1 MTWLSWHDGYQLQRH
16 RLRGADGEVRLG
28 RDPGQCQVVV
38 RGEPG
43 AEAVSRVHAV
53 LERQQGGWWIRD
65 LSSHGTSL
73 DGRPIP
79 AEGLLLGK
87 HGELDLAGWR
97 ITVSEGFPGLDGERF
112 VERVGD
118 LAQEVRPEPAHT
130 LMLLRGLELLHRSTE
145 RLLQETD
152 ADLLLKA
159 LLDEALNLLLAD
171 RGFLVML
178 QPDGTRRTA
187 HRVGEVEEGVGLSR
201 SILDY
206 VEQEG
211 VGILSNAPLADPRFG
226 GMSLVELHRGCIM
239 CAPLKLDDRLQ
250 GFLYLDREE
259 ERRPFSRFDLALFE
273 AFVRQG
279 VLGMRHTLL
288 SRKAFSQAELQ
299 GELLRLRSLHERERD
314 ERAQLMLALGRPL
327 HWIQAFARNLDGE
340 GAAALRQQL
349 DHLGELVEHGLNL
362 GQETVAPSSG
372 HPWKVEALQEELMG
386 RWDDLLKVAGVEG
399 RWPEP
404 PAATAWVGAGPVAAA
419 LGGLVEPQLLQPARG
434 QAFEPRWEHERGVL
448 TLRMPFPATVQAPL
462 PDPWTRRILADA
474 GLRWRWADQVLQI
487 QFPEGPDALPEEPGR
502 PLLGLVSDE
511 LGLLSLFQSTAEAGE
526 LNLFPLE
533 EDPPLPPLP
542 RFRLLVVDVQGVKDA
557 RACIRAFRQHP
568 SFTTTPILAVRTR
581 EDEGAELIS
590 AGATDWLNEGF
601 RWEALHHR
609 LQVLRGHQELQE
621 RALQAERLDTFRQMA
636 GTLKHEINNP
646 LAVIS
651 MQVEMLQ
658 RRYPD
663 EAKLVKIGEM
673 VDRIRGLVQ
682 VLQKMRE
689 MKLED
694 YADGSSILK
703 LG

>member
-1 MTWLSWHDGYQLQRH
+1 MTWLSWHDGFQLQRH
-16 RLRGADGEVRLG
+16 RLPPGEEARLG
-28 RDPGQCQVVV
+28 RDSGACDVVAPPDV
-38 RGEPG
+38 PS
-43 AEAVSRVHAV
+43 VSRIHAV
-53 LERQQGGWWIRD
+53 ISEQEGHYWLRD
-65 LSSHGTSL
+65 LSSQGTILNGLPVNSGGSRL
-73 DGRPIP
+73 RP
-79 AEGLLLGK
+79 GD
-87 HGELDLAGWR
+87 ELDLSGWR
-97 ITVSEGFPGLDGERF
+97 LTFTEGFPGLDGQQF

-130 LMLLRGLELLHRSTE
+130 LLLLRGLELLHRSTE
-145 RLLQETD
+145 RLLRETD
-152 ADLLLKA
+152 ADHLLRA
-159 LLDEALNLLLAD
+159 LLDEALHLLLAD

-178 QPDGTRRTA
+178 QPDGMRRTA
-187 HRVGEVEEGVGLSR
+187 HRVGDVQEGVGLSR
-201 SILDY
+201 SVLDY
-206 VEQEG
+206 VEREG
-211 VGILSNAPLADPRFG
+211 VAILSNAPLADPRFG
-226 GMSLVELHRGCIM
+226 GMSLVELHRGCLM
-239 CAPLKLDDRLQ
+239 CAPLSLDDHLQ

-259 ERRPFSRFDLALFE
+259 DRRPFSRFDLALFQ

-288 SRKAFSQAELQ
+288 SRKAFSQAEMQ
-299 GELLRLRSLHERERD
+299 GELLRLRAQHERERD
-314 ERAQLMLALGRPL
+314 ERAQLMLAMERPL
-327 HWIQAFARNLDGE
+327 HWIQAHARHLE
-340 GAAALRQQL
+340 GTEATALRRQL
-349 DHLGELVEHGLNL
+349 DNLAELMDHGLNL
-362 GQETVAPSSG
+362 APDGPIPLAG
-372 HPWKVEALQEELMG
+372 HPWKVEALQEDLVV
-386 RWDDLLKVAGVEG
+386 RWDDLLQVAGVQV
-399 RWPEP
+399 RWPDP
-404 PAATAWVGAGPVAAA
+404 PGTAAWVGGGPVAAA
-419 LGGLVEPQLLQPARG
+419 LGGLVEPQLLQLPPGHR
-434 QAFEPRWEHERGVL
+434 FEPQWTQEQGVL
-448 TLRMPFPATVQAPL
+448 LLRMAFPPSVQPPV

-474 GLRWRWADQVLQI
+474 GLRWRWADQTLQI
-487 QFPEGPDALPEEPGR
+487 QFPEGPEVLPEEPAR
-502 PLLGLVSDE
+502 PLLGLVTEE
-511 LGLLSLFQSTAEAGE
+511 LGLLSLFQSAAEAGE
-526 LNLFPLE
+526 LSLFPLE
-533 EDPPLPPLP
+533 EHPPLPPLP

-557 RACIRAFRQHP
+557 PACIRAFRQHP
-568 SFTTTPILAVRTR
+568 SFTTTPIVAVRTR
-581 EDEGAELIS
+581 EDEGAGLIA